1 MAGLQHALALNKDL
15 NQRARERFTSSM
27 RAWVLTDLA
36 AQMQADYE
44 QAMKDSAEKRA
55 AEIITD

>member
-1 MAGLQHALALNKDL
+1 MAGLQHSLALNKDL

-36 AQMQADYE
+36 AQMQVLSFPY
-44 QAMKDSAEKRA
+44 
-55 AEIITD
+55 IIIANSQSR